1 MINVLVLK
9 AFIFDLV
16 TTVVTVVVAWLTI
29 PDNVS
34 KLGVGDTLVPLVVG
48 IAGAAA
54 IAARR
59 YLIEAKK

>member
-9 AFIFDLV
+9 AFLFDLV
-16 TTVVTVVVAWLTI
+16 TTAITVAAAWLAI

-34 KLGVGDTLVPLVVG
+34 KLGVGDAFVPIVVG
-48 IAGAAA
+48 IAGAAV

>member
-9 AFIFDLV
+9 AFLFDLV
-16 TTVVTVVVAWLTI
+16 TTAITVAAAWLTI

-34 KLGVGDTLVPLVVG
+34 KLGVADALVPIVVG
-48 IAGAAA
+48 IAGAAV

-59 YLIEAKK
+59 YLIEAQK